1 MARYATG
8 KYAKAISDRS
18 GMEFPYKEMV
28 REWNGAFVHSSEY
41 EPKQPQLEPKPNG
54 ADGVSLLN
62 TRTDRN
68 EPPTAV
74 ALPKDPFTVTN
85 GSATLTVSLLNHS
98 LQVGDFVLFFNG
110 ASNDPTQSFGL
121 GSNLFPLFAA
131 TTVRLPNNPFET
143 YQAGSAII
151 NVFAPGH
158 GLTDSTTYR
167 FRGAPTTSPGTGTST
182 NPVFAYA
189 AIPNFD
195 GISGSNITKAAGY
208 TIRTG
213 KYKAGARDASNDY
226 LTSNFFFF
234 TVDTNTATSGNIK
247 GGGYGC
253 SVGPITI
260 EA

>member
-1 MARYATG
+1 MSKYATG

-28 REWNGAFVHSSEY
+28 REWNGAFVHVSEY

-54 ADGVSLLN
+54 ADSIALLN
-62 TRTDRN
+62 TRTDRV
-68 EPPTAV
+68 EP
-74 ALPKDPFTVTN
+74 
-85 GSATLTVSLLNHS
+85 
-98 LQVGDFVLFFNG
+98 
-110 ASNDPTQSFGL
+110 
-121 GSNLFPLFAA
+121 A

-195 GISGSNITKAAGY
+195 GIAGSNVAKAAGY

>member
-1 MARYATG
+1 MSKYATG
-8 KYAKAISDRS
+8 KYARAISDRS
-18 GMEFPYKEMV
+18 GMEFPYREMV
-28 REWNGAFVHSSEY
+28 REWNGAFVHVSEY
-41 EPKQPQLEPKPNG
+41 EPKQPQLEPKPQG
-54 ADGVSLLN
+54 ADGIALLN
-62 TRTDRN
+62 VRSDRT
-68 EPPTAV
+68 EP
-74 ALPKDPFTVTN
+74 
-85 GSATLTVSLLNHS
+85 
-98 LQVGDFVLFFNG
+98 
-110 ASNDPTQSFGL
+110 
-121 GSNLFPLFAA
+121 A
-131 TTVRLPNNPFET
+131 TTVRLPNNAFET

-158 GLTDSTTYR
+158 GLTDNTTYR

-195 GISGSNITKAAGY
+195 GIAGSNVAKAAGY

-226 LTSNFFFF
+226 LTTNFFFF

>member
-1 MARYATG
+1 MSKYATG

-18 GMEFPYKEMV
+18 GMEFPYREMV
-28 REWNGAFVHSSEY
+28 REWNGAFVHVSEY
-41 EPKQPQLEPKPNG
+41 EPKQPQLEPKPQS
-54 ADGVSLLN
+54 ADGIALLN
-62 TRTDRN
+62 TRTDRT
-68 EPPTAV
+68 EP
-74 ALPKDPFTVTN
+74 
-85 GSATLTVSLLNHS
+85 
-98 LQVGDFVLFFNG
+98 
-110 ASNDPTQSFGL
+110 
-121 GSNLFPLFAA
+121 A
-131 TTVRLPNNPFET
+131 TTVRLPNNAFET
-143 YQAGSAII
+143 YQAGSGII

-195 GISGSNITKAAGY
+195 GISGSNVAKAAGY

-213 KYKAGARDASNDY
+213 KYKSGARDASNDY
-226 LTSNFFFF
+226 LTNNFFFF

>member
-1 MARYATG
+1 MSKYATG

-28 REWNGAFVHSSEY
+28 REWNGAFVHVSEY
-41 EPKQPQLEPKPNG
+41 EPKQPQLEPKAQS
-54 ADGVSLLN
+54 ADGIALLN
-62 TRTDRN
+62 VRTDRT
-68 EPPTAV
+68 EP
-74 ALPKDPFTVTN
+74 
-85 GSATLTVSLLNHS
+85 
-98 LQVGDFVLFFNG
+98 
-110 ASNDPTQSFGL
+110 
-121 GSNLFPLFAA
+121 A

-189 AIPNFD
+189 SIPNFD
-195 GISGSNITKAAGY
+195 GISGSNIEKAAGY

-213 KYKAGARDASNDY
+213 KYKNGARDASNSY
-226 LTSNFFFF
+226 LTDNFFFF
-234 TVDTNTATSGNIK
+234 TVDTNTATSGEIK

-260 EA
+260 QA

>member
-1 MARYATG
+1 MSKYATG

-28 REWNGAFVHSSEY
+28 REWNGAFVHVSEY

-54 ADGVSLLN
+54 ADSIALLN
-62 TRTDRN
+62 TRTDRT
-68 EPPTAV
+68 EP
-74 ALPKDPFTVTN
+74 D
-85 GSATLTVSLLNHS
+85 
-98 LQVGDFVLFFNG
+98 
-110 ASNDPTQSFGL
+110 
-121 GSNLFPLFAA
+121 

-189 AIPNFD
+189 SIPNFD
-195 GISGSNITKAAGY
+195 GISGSNIEKAAGY

-213 KYKAGARDASNDY
+213 KYKSGARDASSSY
-226 LTSNFFFF
+226 LTDNFFFF
-234 TVDTNTATSGNIK
+234 TVDTNTATSGEIK

-260 EA
+260 QA

>member
-1 MARYATG
+1 MSKYATG

-28 REWNGAFVHSSEY
+28 REWNGAFVHVSEY

-54 ADGVSLLN
+54 ADSIALLN
-62 TRTDRN
+62 TRTDRI
-68 EPPTAV
+68 EP
-74 ALPKDPFTVTN
+74 
-85 GSATLTVSLLNHS
+85 
-98 LQVGDFVLFFNG
+98 
-110 ASNDPTQSFGL
+110 
-121 GSNLFPLFAA
+121 A

-195 GISGSNITKAAGY
+195 GISGSNIAKAAGY

-213 KYKAGARDASNDY
+213 KYKADSDGSGTPGRDARSAY
-226 LTSNFFFF
+226 LTDNFFFF

>member
-1 MARYATG
+1 MSKYATG

-28 REWNGAFVHSSEY
+28 REWNGAFVHVSEY

-54 ADGVSLLN
+54 ADSIALLN
-62 TRTDRN
+62 TRTDRT
-68 EPPTAV
+68 EP
-74 ALPKDPFTVTN
+74 D
-85 GSATLTVSLLNHS
+85 
-98 LQVGDFVLFFNG
+98 
-110 ASNDPTQSFGL
+110 
-121 GSNLFPLFAA
+121 
-131 TTVRLPNNPFET
+131 TTVRLPNNAFET

-195 GISGSNITKAAGY
+195 GIAGSNVAKAAGY

>member
-1 MARYATG
+1 MSKYATG

-28 REWNGAFVHSSEY
+28 REWNGAFVHVSEY

-54 ADGVSLLN
+54 ADSIALLN
-62 TRTDRN
+62 TRTDRV
-68 EPPTAV
+68 EP
-74 ALPKDPFTVTN
+74 
-85 GSATLTVSLLNHS
+85 
-98 LQVGDFVLFFNG
+98 
-110 ASNDPTQSFGL
+110 
-121 GSNLFPLFAA
+121 A

-195 GISGSNITKAAGY
+195 GISGSNIAKAAGY

>member
-1 MARYATG
+1 MAKYATG

-18 GMEFPYKEMV
+18 GMEFPYREMV
-28 REWNGAFVHSSEY
+28 REWNGSFVHYTEF
-41 EPKQPQLEPKPNG
+41 EPKQPQLEPKPQSP
-54 ADGVSLLN
+54 DGVALLN
-62 TRTDRN
+62 VRTDRT
-68 EPPTAV
+68 EP
-74 ALPKDPFTVTN
+74 
-85 GSATLTVSLLNHS
+85 
-98 LQVGDFVLFFNG
+98 
-110 ASNDPTQSFGL
+110 
-121 GSNLFPLFAA
+121 A

-189 AIPNFD
+189 SIPNFD
-195 GISGSNITKAAGY
+195 GISGSNIEKAAGY

-213 KYKAGARDASNDY
+213 KYKNGARDASNSY
-226 LTSNFFFF
+226 LTDNFFFF

-260 EA
+260 QA

>member
-1 MARYATG
+1 MSKYATG

-28 REWNGAFVHSSEY
+28 REWNGAFVHVSEY

-54 ADGVSLLN
+54 ADSIALLN
-62 TRTDRN
+62 TRTDRV
-68 EPPTAV
+68 EP
-74 ALPKDPFTVTN
+74 
-85 GSATLTVSLLNHS
+85 
-98 LQVGDFVLFFNG
+98 
-110 ASNDPTQSFGL
+110 
-121 GSNLFPLFAA
+121 A

-195 GISGSNITKAAGY
+195 GIAGSNVAKAAGY

-226 LTSNFFFF
+226 LTTNFFFF

-253 SVGPITI
+253 SVGPVTI

>member
-1 MARYATG
+1 MAKYATG

-18 GMEFPYKEMV
+18 GMEFPYREMV
-28 REWNGAFVHSSEY
+28 REWNGSFVHYTEF
-41 EPKQPQLEPKPNG
+41 EPKQPQLEPKPQSP
-54 ADGVSLLN
+54 DGVALLN
-62 TRTDRN
+62 VRTDRT
-68 EPPTAV
+68 EP
-74 ALPKDPFTVTN
+74 
-85 GSATLTVSLLNHS
+85 
-98 LQVGDFVLFFNG
+98 
-110 ASNDPTQSFGL
+110 
-121 GSNLFPLFAA
+121 A

-189 AIPNFD
+189 SIPNFD
-195 GISGSNITKAAGY
+195 GISGSNIEKAAGY

-213 KYKAGARDASNDY
+213 KYKNGARDASNSY
-226 LTSNFFFF
+226 LTDNFFFF
-234 TVDTNTATSGNIK
+234 TVDTNTATSGEIK

>member
-1 MARYATG
+1 MAKYATG
-8 KYAKAISDRS
+8 KYARAISDRS

-28 REWNGAFVHSSEY
+28 REWNGAFVHVSEY

-54 ADGVSLLN
+54 ADSIALLN
-62 TRTDRN
+62 TRTDRV
-68 EPPTAV
+68 EP
-74 ALPKDPFTVTN
+74 
-85 GSATLTVSLLNHS
+85 
-98 LQVGDFVLFFNG
+98 
-110 ASNDPTQSFGL
+110 
-121 GSNLFPLFAA
+121 A

-195 GISGSNITKAAGY
+195 GIAGPNIAKAAGY
-208 TIRTG
+208 TITTG
-213 KYKAGARDASNDY
+213 LYVNDARVSTDY
-226 LTSNFFFF
+226 AVANFFFF
-234 TVDTNTATSGNIK
+234 TVDTDTATK
-247 GGGYGC
+247 GGVSGGGNGC
-253 SVGPITI
+253 SVGPVTLS
-260 EA
+260 A

>member
-1 MARYATG
+1 MSKYATG
-8 KYAKAISDRS
+8 KYARAISDRS
-18 GMEFPYKEMV
+18 GMEFPYREMV
-28 REWNGAFVHSSEY
+28 REWNGAFVHVSEY

-54 ADGVSLLN
+54 ADSIALLN
-62 TRTDRN
+62 TRTDRV
-68 EPPTAV
+68 EP
-74 ALPKDPFTVTN
+74 
-85 GSATLTVSLLNHS
+85 
-98 LQVGDFVLFFNG
+98 
-110 ASNDPTQSFGL
+110 
-121 GSNLFPLFAA
+121 A

-195 GISGSNITKAAGY
+195 GISGSNIAKAAGY

-213 KYKAGARDASNDY
+213 KYKADSDGSGTPGRDARSAY
-226 LTSNFFFF
+226 LTDNFFFF

>member
-1 MARYATG
+1 MAKYATG

-18 GMEFPYKEMV
+18 GVEFPYREMV
-28 REWNGAFVHSSEY
+28 REWNGSFVHYTEF
-41 EPKQPQLEPKPNG
+41 EPKQPQLEPKPQSP
-54 ADGVSLLN
+54 DGVALLN
-62 TRTDRN
+62 VRTDRT
-68 EPPTAV
+68 EP
-74 ALPKDPFTVTN
+74 
-85 GSATLTVSLLNHS
+85 
-98 LQVGDFVLFFNG
+98 
-110 ASNDPTQSFGL
+110 
-121 GSNLFPLFAA
+121 A

-189 AIPNFD
+189 SIPNFD
-195 GISGSNITKAAGY
+195 GISGSNIEKAAGY

-213 KYKAGARDASNDY
+213 KYKNGARDASSSY
-226 LTSNFFFF
+226 LTDNFFFF
-234 TVDTNTATSGNIK
+234 TVDTNTATSGEIK
-247 GGGYGC
+247 GGGDGC

-260 EA
+260 QA

>member
-1 MARYATG
+1 MSKYATG

-28 REWNGAFVHSSEY
+28 REWNGAFVHVSEY
-41 EPKQPQLEPKPNG
+41 EPKQPQLDPKAQS
-54 ADGVSLLN
+54 ADGISLLN
-62 TRTDRN
+62 TRTDRT
-68 EPPTAV
+68 EP
-74 ALPKDPFTVTN
+74 D
-85 GSATLTVSLLNHS
+85 
-98 LQVGDFVLFFNG
+98 
-110 ASNDPTQSFGL
+110 
-121 GSNLFPLFAA
+121 
-131 TTVRLPNNPFET
+131 TTVRLPNNAFET
-143 YQAGSAII
+143 YQAGSGII

-167 FRGAPTTSPGTGTST
+167 FRGAPTTSSGTGTST

-195 GISGSNITKAAGY
+195 GISGSNIAKSAWY

-213 KYKAGARDASNDY
+213 KYTAGARDASNDY

-234 TVDTNTATSGNIK
+234 TVDTNTAKSGNIK
-247 GGGYGC
+247 GGGYGF
-253 SVGPITI
+253 SLVPITI

>member
-1 MARYATG
+1 MSKYATG

-28 REWNGAFVHSSEY
+28 REWNGAFVHVSEY

-54 ADGVSLLN
+54 ADSIALLN
-62 TRTDRN
+62 TRTDRI
-68 EPPTAV
+68 EP
-74 ALPKDPFTVTN
+74 
-85 GSATLTVSLLNHS
+85 
-98 LQVGDFVLFFNG
+98 
-110 ASNDPTQSFGL
+110 
-121 GSNLFPLFAA
+121 A

-195 GISGSNITKAAGY
+195 GISGSNVTKAAGY

-213 KYKAGARDASNDY
+213 KYKSGARDASNDY

>member
-1 MARYATG
+1 MSKYATG

-28 REWNGAFVHSSEY
+28 REWNGAFVHVSEY
-41 EPKQPQLEPKPNG
+41 EPKQPQLEPKAQS
-54 ADGVSLLN
+54 ADGISLLN
-62 TRTDRN
+62 TRTDRT
-68 EPPTAV
+68 EP
-74 ALPKDPFTVTN
+74 
-85 GSATLTVSLLNHS
+85 
-98 LQVGDFVLFFNG
+98 
-110 ASNDPTQSFGL
+110 
-121 GSNLFPLFAA
+121 A

-195 GISGSNITKAAGY
+195 GISGSNVAKAAGY

-213 KYKAGARDASNDY
+213 KYKSGARDASNDY